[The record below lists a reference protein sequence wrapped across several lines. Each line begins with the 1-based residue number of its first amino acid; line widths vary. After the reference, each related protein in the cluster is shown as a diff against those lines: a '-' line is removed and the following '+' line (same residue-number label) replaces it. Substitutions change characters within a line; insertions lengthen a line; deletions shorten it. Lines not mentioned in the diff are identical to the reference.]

1 MGSEGGK
8 PIQSSEIRA
17 AVAAEAARRPCQPGS
32 FRAKERKKKKK
43 AGALNGKR
51 EEGESR
57 VSE

>member
-1 MGSEGGK
+1 MGSGGGK

-32 FRAKERKKKKK
+32 FRAKERKKKKRP
-43 AGALNGKR
+43 LNGKR

>member
-32 FRAKERKKKKK
+32 FRAKERKKKKRP
-43 AGALNGKR
+43 LNGKR
-51 EEGESR
+51 EEGESQE
-57 VSE
+57 SE

>member
-1 MGSEGGK
+1 MGSGGGK

-32 FRAKERKKKKK
+32 FRAKERKKKKRP
-43 AGALNGKR
+43 LNRKR